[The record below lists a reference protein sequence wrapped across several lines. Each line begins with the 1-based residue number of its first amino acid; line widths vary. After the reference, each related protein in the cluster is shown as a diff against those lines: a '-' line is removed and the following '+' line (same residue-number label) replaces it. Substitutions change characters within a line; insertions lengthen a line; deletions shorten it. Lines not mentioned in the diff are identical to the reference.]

1 MDRFKVLTQ
10 QVLNPATELQ
20 TPLIPEKYLD
30 YLEHGVSEP
39 NKFHP
44 DWTSQKF
51 WYRWLALLSNTN
63 LTQRQTVYL
72 LVMAD
77 LGWGN
82 IHFTRKKDSE
92 GEGSIL
98 YLGRSEKIADQYA
111 ELHMKG
117 NYEDAFYPEYTVQ
130 NKRQSALLN
139 LLRYGW
145 LPAFL
150 WDSIMPDWSIH
161 RYTRPFDK
169 LNIGGDGGMNN
180 PRNRGIDYS
189 IITLISANPN
199 LGESRIDTI
208 FKLPDDTLNELQV
221 SDNVL
226 GKIAANSRL
235 TDQHFDFLQK
245 KSVSDIPEMREI
257 LKSLARNPKL
267 TAQQAETILLSNQIA
282 PVWLNKLSFTNEQF
296 NTIMETAETYGMKE
310 RTILYPALE
319 NYDKTRIWRRLS
331 SNPNLTKPQSEKLV
345 KTIVNYTKEVGEN
358 DSHHDTFF
366 HDIIRSQYLSPDFF
380 TYALDFPDILSSNPH
395 LTDSQTR
402 KLLQTDGVS
411 DLLIAEH
418 GSFGDEIFIELLS
431 IGSGA
436 DGKGD
441 LNTGDSLAEN
451 PTINPLHSSKFSKGL
466 FNWKW

>member
-10 QVLNPATELQ
+10 QVLNPATEMQ
-20 TPLIPEKYLD
+20 TALIPEKFLD
-30 YLEHGVSEP
+30 YIEHGVSEP
-39 NKFHP
+39 TKFHP

-63 LTQRQTVYL
+63 LTQRQTIYL

-92 GEGSIL
+92 LEGEIL
-98 YLGRSEKIADQYA
+98 HLDRSEKIAKLYA
-111 ELHMKG
+111 EYQMKG
-117 NYEDAFYPEYTVQ
+117 NYEDLELAEYQVQ
-130 NKRQSALLN
+130 NKRQLALLN

-150 WDSIMPDWSIH
+150 WDKIMPDWSIH

-169 LNIGGDGGMNN
+169 LNMDKWDGDGNIIHN
-180 PRNRGIDYS
+180 WTDYS

-199 LGESRIDTI
+199 LGESLIDTI
-208 FKLPDDTLNELQV
+208 LKLPDDTLTELQV

-235 TDQHFDFLQK
+235 TDQQFDFLQK
-245 KSVSDIPEMREI
+245 KSVSDIPQMREI

-296 NTIMETAETYGMKE
+296 KTIMETAETYGMKE

-331 SNPNLTKPQSEKLV
+331 NNQNLTKPQSEKLV

-366 HDIIRSQYLSPDFF
+366 HDIIRSQYLSPDLFN
-380 TYALDFPDILSSNPH
+380 YGLNFPDILSSNPH

-402 KLLQTDGVS
+402 KLLQTEGVS

-466 FNWKW
+466 FNWRW

>member
-1 MDRFKVLTQ
+1 MGFKVLTQ
-10 QVLNPATELQ
+10 QVLNPATEMQ

-30 YLEHGVSEP
+30 YIEHGVSEP
-39 NKFHP
+39 TEFHP

-63 LTQRQTVYL
+63 LTQRQTIYL

-82 IHFTRKKDSE
+82 IHFTRTKDSKRQR
-92 GEGSIL
+92 SIL
-98 YLGRSEKIADQYA
+98 YLDRSEKIAEQYA
-111 ELHMKG
+111 ELHRKG
-117 NYEDAFYPEYTVQ
+117 NYEDAFWPEYQVQ
-130 NKRQSALLN
+130 NKRQLALLN

-169 LNIGGDGGMNN
+169 LNIGGDGEMNN
-180 PRNRGIDYS
+180 PRNKGIDYS

-208 FKLPDDTLNELQV
+208 LKLPDDTLTKLQI

-235 TDQHFDFLQK
+235 TDQQFDFLQK
-245 KSVSDIPEMREI
+245 KSVSDFPEMREI

-366 HDIIRSQYLSPDFF
+366 HDIIRSQYLPPDFF

-418 GSFGDEIFIELLS
+418 GSFGDEIFMKLLS

-441 LNTGDSLAEN
+441 LQTGDLLAEN
-451 PTINPLHSSKFSKGL
+451 PTINPLHISSKFSKGL